1 VVARSAGLAA
11 PMVVPPDFR
20 EMIRV
25 RSADSG
31 IVRADDLDLNPDA
44 VSVRRALHYFVPC
57 VVRGR
62 MVAVIGLGR
71 SVDGALLSSED
82 VEILRTVS
90 GYVAV
95 AIENGLLYKDQQERA
110 SELKLL
116 KEFNESIIESINVG
130 LLAVDLDG
138 RVTRLNSALE
148 HILDLRRDAA
158 VGKRVEDL
166 FSEDFADTLKQVL
179 GKDGWR
185 LKEIRNIYKL
195 HTATRGNRSLV
206 LNIALAP
213 LQDGQGQTGALVV
226 LEDVTARI
234 SLEEQ
239 LQQREKLSSIGLLAA
254 GVAHEVNTPL
264 TGVSKRIPSTRCCR
278 RCAHKPNA
286 LQT

>member
-1 VVARSAGLAA
+1 MNVGRVAIFVEDKHAPSGYAVARSAGLSSE
-11 PMVVPPDFR
+11 VIVPPDFR

-25 RSADSG
+25 RSAETG
-31 IVRADDLDLNPDA
+31 VVRADDLDLTSETMA
-44 VSVRRALHYFVPC
+44 TVRRSLHYYVPC

-71 SVDGALLSSED
+71 SADGALLSSED

-95 AIENGLLYKDQQERA
+95 AIENSLLYKDQQERA
-110 SELKLL
+110 GELKLL

-130 LLAVDLDG
+130 LLAVDLEG

-148 HILDLRRDAA
+148 HILDLRRDAT
-158 VGKRVEDL
+158 VGRHVEDL
-166 FSEDFADTLKQVL
+166 FSEDFADTLWQVL
-179 GKDGWR
+179 GSEGWR

-195 HTATRGNRSLV
+195 HTATRANRSLV

-226 LEDVTARI
+226 LE
-234 SLEEQ
+234 E
-239 LQQREKLSSIGLLAA
+239 
-254 GVAHEVNTPL
+254 
-264 TGVSKRIPSTRCCR
+264 
-278 RCAHKPNA
+278 
-286 LQT
+286 